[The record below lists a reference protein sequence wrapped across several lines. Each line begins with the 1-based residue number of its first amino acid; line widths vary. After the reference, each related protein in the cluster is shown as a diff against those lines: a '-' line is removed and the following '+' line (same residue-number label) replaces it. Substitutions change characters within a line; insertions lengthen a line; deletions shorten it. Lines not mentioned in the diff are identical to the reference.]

1 LDFDSIRYIIG
12 IDLGTTNSA
21 VSYVD
26 LSIKEKKQDRIRIFD
41 VLQLIGPSE
50 IGRLNLLPSFLYIPG
65 KYDIAE
71 AAIRLP
77 WATESDNFVGVYARD
92 QGVKVPGRL
101 VSSAKSWLC
110 HGDVDRRG
118 AILPWGADDEVHK
131 LSPVDATAAYLNHIK
146 KAWNSF
152 QEDEDLF
159 LQNQLVIVTVPA
171 SFDEIARDLTLEG
184 AEKAGLRHI
193 TLLEEPLAAFY
204 SWLAQHE
211 TDWDQYVKPDDGIL
225 VCDVGG
231 GTTDLTLIA
240 LKEETHGSPR
250 FERIAVGDHLLL
262 GGDNIDM
269 ALAKILEERLGGS
282 MPKFGSDRWKSLCS
296 QCRLAKERILEGR
309 EETTRITLVGQGSRL
324 IAGTLSADLNRRDIE
339 NVVLN
344 TFFPVVDPGQA
355 QEYEKQASSAAFG
368 LPYEPVRAVTRHIG
382 WFLERHQ
389 ADIASRLKKDRCV
402 PEKVLF
408 NGGSL
413 KSALIQN
420 QIILSLSHWFKA
432 GDHEIPK
439 TLDNEYPEL
448 AVARGAAY
456 YGLVKIGDG
465 VRVGSGSPRGYYLGL
480 APSETVESESGKKCV
495 ICLVERGLEEGSAI
509 ALKDRNFDVL
519 VNQPVKFDIYSS
531 SYRSGD
537 RCGDVVA
544 VDDSLTLLPSIRTV
558 IQFGQ
563 KKGKTSLPVQ
573 IEAEYT
579 EVGTLAL
586 WCRSFSSPHRW
597 KLQFELR
604 KTPLPIAIADETVF
618 DASVVEKIL
627 HLTKSAFFSESDR
640 LCLDSLVKDIR
651 HLMGQNK
658 EHWPLALIRS
668 MADTL
673 LENALCRKTG
683 PDHESRWLNLT
694 GFCLRPGFGE
704 GFDEHRMKKLWKIHG
719 QGPIRL
725 NHARVRSEWWI
736 LWRRVA
742 GGLNAGQQKQ
752 FIQDAAQWI
761 VPKKTFSKKLSPQER
776 IEIWM
781 AVASMERIQ
790 MDEKIRWGRQLMD
803 ETGPGKFAAQQ
814 LWALTRI
821 GARVL
826 LYGSTDRVIKPDEVW
841 SWISGLMKKKWN
853 DPKPVIH
860 ALAQMARKTGDRTRD
875 LDDGPRR
882 MLMDWL
888 SENGADSHTLDMIQ
902 NTVAVEK
909 QEKNMLFGDEL
920 PSGLKYRNA

>member
-1 LDFDSIRYIIG
+1 MDFDSIRYIIG
-12 IDLGTTNSA
+12 IDLGTTNCA

-26 LSIKEKKQDRIRIFD
+26 LSVEETKQDRIRIFD

-71 AAIRLP
+71 AAIRMP
-77 WATESDNFVGVYARD
+77 WATETDNFVGAYARN

-110 HGDVDRRG
+110 HGDVDRRA

-131 LSPVDATAAYLNHIK
+131 VSPVNATAAYLNHIK

-211 TDWDQYVKPDDGIL
+211 TDWDRHVKPGDGIL

-262 GGDNIDM
+262 GGDNMDM
-269 ALAKILEERLGGS
+269 ALAKILEERLGPS
-282 MPKFGSDRWKSLCS
+282 MPKRGSDRWKSLCS
-296 QCRLAKERILEGR
+296 QCRQAKERILEGR
-309 EETTRITLVGQGSRL
+309 EETARITLIGQGSRL
-324 IAGTLSADLNRRDIE
+324 IAGTLSVDLNRHDIE
-339 NVVLN
+339 KVVLN
-344 TFFPVVDPGQA
+344 SFFPVVDPGRA
-355 QEYEKQASSAAFG
+355 PECEKQDSSAAFG
-368 LPYEPVRAVTRHIG
+368 LPYEPVQAVTRHIG

-389 ADIASRLKKDRCV
+389 ADIVNRLKKDRCV
-402 PEKVLF
+402 PEKILF

-413 KSALIQN
+413 KPGLIQDR
-420 QIILSLSHWFKA
+420 IIHALSHWFKA
-432 GDHEIPK
+432 SDREIPRIM
-439 TLDNEYPEL
+439 NNPYPEL

-456 YGLVKIGDG
+456 YGLVKIGEG
-465 VRVGSGSPRGYYLGL
+465 VRVGSGSPRGYYLGVPP
-480 APSETVESESGKKCV
+480 AETVESESGKKCA

-519 VNQPVKFDIYSS
+519 VNQPVQFDIYSS

-537 RCGDVVA
+537 HCGDVVE
-544 VDDSLTLLPSIRTV
+544 VDDSFTLLPSIRTV
-558 IQFGQ
+558 IQFGN

-573 IEAEYT
+573 VEAEYT

-586 WCRSFSSPHRW
+586 WCRAFSSPHRW

-604 KTPLPIAIADETVF
+604 KTPLPLAPADETIF
-618 DASVVEKIL
+618 DASIVEKIL
-627 HLTKSAFFSESDR
+627 RLIKSALFSESDR
-640 LCLDSLVKDIR
+640 LCLDSLVKDIK
-651 HLMGQNK
+651 HIMGQNK
-658 EHWPLALIRS
+658 EQWPLALIRS
-668 MADTL
+668 MVDML
-673 LENALCRKTG
+673 LENALCRKIG

-725 NHARVRSEWWI
+725 NNARVRSEWWI

-752 FIQDAAQWI
+752 FIQDAGQWI
-761 VPKKTFSKKLSPQER
+761 GPKKTFSKKLSQQER
-776 IEIWM
+776 VEIWM

-790 MDEKIRWGRQLMD
+790 TDEKVKWGRQLMD
-803 ETGPGKFAAQQ
+803 ETGPGKFAGRQ

-841 SWISGLMKKKWN
+841 SWIEGLMKKKWN
-853 DPKPVIH
+853 DPGPVIQ

-875 LDDGPRR
+875 LDEGRR
-882 MLMDWL
+882 QRLMDWL

-902 NTVAVEK
+902 NMVAIEK
-909 QEKNMLFGDEL
+909 QEKNMLFGDDL
-920 PSGLKYRNA
+920 PSGLFLRND